1 MARFPDHHRRSLMIS
16 SLCRTIHISRFPFYV
31 LRSAFYVLYLTL
43 SAFRSTLIALMLLTI
58 VVVSQAAP
66 AAAQSPITAAVDRT
80 SIAANEQVVLTVTVS
95 GDLLTIPTPDWAGLT
110 DFQIV
115 GSSTSTQISII
126 NGRLMSQGIF
136 VFRLQPLREGNLVIP
151 PLSIELDGQLYQTQ
165 PFEIEVLAGL
175 APMPPPGEELPVPDS
190 LGGQIFVEA
199 EVNNDR
205 PYLGEQ
211 IIYTF
216 RFYLAAQLL
225 RQPDYQ
231 RPAFTN
237 FWGQNILSQPHYST
251 TIDGREYVVSEIR
264 TALFPASIGQ
274 TTIDPAKL
282 VIPGGL
288 FEPDTILETEPIS
301 VEVQPLPEGKPADFN
316 GAVGQFQISTSL
328 SETTGQV
335 NEPLTLVI
343 DIEGAGN
350 IEILSE
356 PALPDLPNWRLFE
369 SQSSTRINIEN
380 DQVGGVRRFERLIV
394 PGQPGDYI
402 IPAISFSYFDPQA
415 GEYRTVNSEPIPVTV
430 RPNETEGSAITI
442 VGADKEPVTIIS
454 GDIRHIKAVPTT
466 LRSTEVSMLTDPLYW
481 ACWLAPLPVVAGVW
495 VWQRQRRRLAEDVVF
510 ARRQMARRAARQVL
524 AQADQAGSDS
534 YALIQR
540 ALLGY
545 LSDKLNRPTVGLTAA
560 SLTNL
565 LNEARLDPTLIER
578 IQSVLVQTDVGRF
591 APVEKAAA
599 QALVAESR
607 RLIDD
612 LEKAFGRLA

>member
-1 MARFPDHHRRSLMIS
+1 MTSNSHY
-16 SLCRTIHISRFPFYV
+16 TIHTSRFPFSVLYPV
-31 LRSAFYVLYLTL
+31 PGALRSPL
-43 SAFRSTLIALMLLTI
+43 SAPRFTLHACIILLLTVI
-58 VVVSQAAP
+58 LILASQAVP
-66 AAAQSPITAAVDRT
+66 AAAQSPITAEVDRT

-110 DFQIV
+110 DFQVV
-115 GSSTSTQISII
+115 GSSTSTQVSII
-126 NGRLMSQGIF
+126 NGQLKSQGIF

-151 PLSIELDGQLYQTQ
+151 PVSVELDGQAYQTQ
-165 PFEIEVLAGL
+165 PIEIQVLAGL
-175 APMPPPGEELPVPDS
+175 APIPPAGEELPAPDS

-205 PYLGEQ
+205 PYLGQ
-211 IIYTF
+211 QLIYTF
-216 RFYLAAQLL
+216 RFYLASRLL

-231 RPAFTN
+231 SPPFTN
-237 FWGQNILSQPHYST
+237 FWGQNILSQPHYNT
-251 TIDGREYVVSEIR
+251 TRDGRDFVVSEIR

-301 VEVQPLPEGKPADFN
+301 VDVQPLPEGKPADFN
-316 GAVGQFQISTSL
+316 GAVGQFQIQTSL

-335 NEPLTLVI
+335 NEPLTLVVEI
-343 DIEGAGN
+343 QGTGN
-350 IEILSE
+350 IETLSE
-356 PALPDLPNWRLFE
+356 PAVPDLPNWRVFE
-369 SQSSTRINIEN
+369 SQSSTKINIEN

-402 IPAISFSYFDPQA
+402 IPSISLSYFDPQA
-415 GEYRTVNSEPIPVTV
+415 GAYRTTNSESIPITI
-430 RPNETEGSAITI
+430 RPDESEGTAIT
-442 VGADKEPVTIIS
+442 VLGADKEPVTIIS
-454 GDIRHIKAVPTT
+454 GDIRHIKPVPTT
-466 LRSTEVSMLTDPLYW
+466 LRSVSASMLADPLYW

-495 VWQRQRRRLAEDVVF
+495 VWQRRRRRMAEDIVF
-510 ARRQMARRAARQVL
+510 ARRQTARRTARQIL
-524 AQADQAGSDS
+524 AQAEQAGTDS

-565 LNEARLDPTLIER
+565 LIEARLDPALIER
-578 IQSVLVQTDVGRF
+578 IQAALAQTDVGRF

-599 QALVAESR
+599 QALVAQTR
-607 RLIDD
+607 RLIDE
-612 LEKAFGRLA
+612 LEKAFGRQA